1 MGVGY
6 IDYSSVT
13 IAARDLLM
21 QLGIEK
27 PEDLQK
33 ILSTLE
39 IDYKEV
45 ELREGFDGALVSVG
59 GVYGMMINKNIIYES
74 RKRFTIA
81 HELGHYWIP
90 SHFSEYRI
98 CSKSDIGVFDSKK
111 DTIEY
116 EADIFAAEF
125 LMPEKLFKKD
135 VGRVNTRLK
144 SIADLSEKYKTSL
157 TATAIRFVDYTL
169 EPCALILL
177 QDKVIRWAKKSK
189 NFRYELRTKLTDC
202 YAFDIAE
209 NGENF
214 VAGELYS
221 HLWLANPGRELDFV
235 YEDAINFKWLN
246 QQLVLLTLN
255 KDENKIEDESNDDYE
270 E

>member
-1 MGVGY
+1 MAVSS
-6 IDYSSVT
+6 INYSSVI

-27 PEDLQK
+27 PENLQE
-33 ILSTLE
+33 ILNTLE

-45 ELREGFDGALVSVG
+45 ELREGFDGALVSAG
-59 GVYGMMINKNIIYES
+59 GTYGMMINKNITYEA
-74 RKRFTIA
+74 RRRFTIA

-98 CSKSDIGVFDSKK
+98 CSKLDIGVFDSKK
-111 DTIEY
+111 DSIEY

-135 VGRVNTRLK
+135 VGRVTTKLK

-177 QDKVIRWAKKSK
+177 QDKSIRWAKKSRS
-189 NFRYELRTKLTDC
+189 FRYELRTRLTDC

-209 NGENF
+209 NGEDS
-214 VAGELYS
+214 VTGELYS
-221 HLWLANPGRELDFV
+221 HLWLANPSRGLEFV

-255 KDENKIEDESNDDYE
+255 NNEDESDDYCE